1 MWTKEVV
8 DMILKG
14 IQETLYMTLL
24 STLMGY
30 VIGLPMGVLLAVSD
44 KDGLKPNRVLYRI
57 LDVIANIVRSIPF
70 LILLILLIPFTR
82 MIVGKSYGS
91 TATVVPLVI
100 AAGPFIARMVESSL
114 KEVDEGVIEAARS
127 MGASNLRIIVKVLLV
142 EARTSLINGATI
154 AVGTILGYSAMAGTI
169 GGGGLGDIAI
179 RYGYHRYQADIMIV
193 TSALWILSFSPT
205 ETTSVTGMTTVT
217 ATKSTSISRAQAT
230 TSSAMWMPPSPTGYR
245 SAITTSARA
254 VSIWMAI
261 SSTNPALVRPRFSTT
276 CSRLPKSSISVVLPR

>member
-1 MWTKEVV
+1 
-8 DMILKG
+8 MILKG
-14 IQETLYMTLL
+14 IQETVYMTLL

-30 VIGLPMGVLLAVSD
+30 IIGLPMGVLLAVSD
-44 KDGLKPNRVLYRI
+44 TDGLKPNWVLYRI

-82 MIVGKSYGS
+82 LVVGKSYGS

-127 MGASNLRIIVKVLLV
+127 MGAGNFRIIMKVLLV

-193 TSALWILSFSPT
+193 T
-205 ETTSVTGMTTVT
+205 
-217 ATKSTSISRAQAT
+217 
-230 TSSAMWMPPSPTGYR
+230 
-245 SAITTSARA
+245 
-254 VSIWMAI
+254 
-261 SSTNPALVRPRFSTT
+261 
-276 CSRLPKSSISVVLPR
+276 VVLLIILVQIFQMVGTTLANRLDKRR

>member
-44 KDGLKPNRVLYRI
+44 KEGLKPNRVLYRI

-114 KEVDEGVIEAARS
+114 KEVDEGVIESARS

-193 TSALWILSFSPT
+193 T
-205 ETTSVTGMTTVT
+205 
-217 ATKSTSISRAQAT
+217 
-230 TSSAMWMPPSPTGYR
+230 
-245 SAITTSARA
+245 
-254 VSIWMAI
+254 
-261 SSTNPALVRPRFSTT
+261 
-276 CSRLPKSSISVVLPR
+276 VVLLVILVQIFQMIGTTLANRLDKRR